1 MVSIS
6 YDWDSA
12 EKKRKEVKT
21 NMKRNQKGFTL
32 IELMI
37 VIAIIGILAA
47 IAVPNFRQAR
57 ESAREKACY
66 ANIRVIQSAIEQYNM
81 DHSGMIDTCDGTIIA
96 GLKTNQYLKSEPQCP
111 SDPKGAGGSI
121 YKNNGQ
127 LKNNGIIE
135 CPSHGSV
142 E

>member
-1 MVSIS
+1 M
-6 YDWDSA
+6 
-12 EKKRKEVKT
+12 
-21 NMKRNQKGFTL
+21 MRNKGFTL

-81 DHSGMIDTCDGTIIA
+81 DHSSMYDTCDGAIIKQ
-96 GLKTNQYLKSEPQCP
+96 LKDNQYLKTEPQCP
-111 SDPKGAGGSI
+111 SDPKASGASI
-121 YKNNGQ
+121 YKGAS
-127 LKNNGIIE
+127 LKNNGVVS
-135 CPSHGSV
+135 CPTHGTV